1 MCNFYN
7 LWALLRQ
14 HGSSAKKENECA
26 QLWATFSPEL
36 QLKIFNTIKT
46 KLVPNN
52 FVPYD
57 PMRAIQE
64 NARSKKQ
71 QTLSYAEYYARFHTT
86 EPKDG
91 WLRKYLPNEQK
102 TIYIKP

>member
-1 MCNFYN
+1 MCNFYD

-46 KLVPNN
+46 KL
-52 FVPYD
+52 
-57 PMRAIQE
+57 E
-64 NARSKKQ
+64 
-71 QTLSYAEYYARFHTT
+71 
-86 EPKDG
+86 
-91 WLRKYLPNEQK
+91 
-102 TIYIKP
+102 

>member
-46 KLVPNN
+46 KLEQNK
-52 FVPYD
+52 FVHYD
-57 PMRAIQE
+57 PMRAYKKTH
-64 NARSKKQ
+64 ARKNSKHC
-71 QTLSYAEYYARFHTT
+71 HTQNIMHAST
-86 EPKDG
+86 PQNLKTDG
-91 WLRKYLPNEQK
+91 
-102 TIYIKP
+102 

>member
-46 KLVPNN
+46 KLEQNK
-52 FVPYD
+52 FVHYD

-64 NARSKKQ
+64 NARLQ
-71 QTLSYAEYYARFHTT
+71 
-86 EPKDG
+86 DG

-102 TIYIKP
+102 TVYIKP